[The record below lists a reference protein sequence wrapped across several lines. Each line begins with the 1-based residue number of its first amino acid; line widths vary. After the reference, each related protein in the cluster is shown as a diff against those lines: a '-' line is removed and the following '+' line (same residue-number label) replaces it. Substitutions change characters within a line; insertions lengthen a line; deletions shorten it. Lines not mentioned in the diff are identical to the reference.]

1 MDGERAGETPNSRS
15 LSHFTLTSKLTSG
28 TTWFICT
35 QMFSPGAPGLPN
47 SHFKNSAHSPSWW
60 TPFLQLWSS
69 TYCCPWP
76 NSGEREKNKDARAP
90 PPKNPSINFLFLW
103 RKREG
108 DQVYRGVSL
117 FNALETSPPFKPG
130 ESHLC
135 SLKESISSSMMANF
149 YRPLAHLEIPV
160 F

>member
-1 MDGERAGETPNSRS
+1 MERGQEKHQTPD
-15 LSHFTLTSKLTSG
+15 LSHTSPSLPSLLLGPLDLSALRCSAQEPPVSPTPTSKILPILPPDGPHSCSSG
-28 TTWFICT
+28 LPPTAVHDPTVARERKT
-35 QMFSPGAPGLPN
+35 KMLGAPP
-47 SHFKNSAHSPSWW
+47 
-60 TPFLQLWSS
+60 Q
-69 TYCCPWP
+69 
-76 NSGEREKNKDARAP
+76 
-90 PPKNPSINFLFLW
+90 NPSINFLFLW